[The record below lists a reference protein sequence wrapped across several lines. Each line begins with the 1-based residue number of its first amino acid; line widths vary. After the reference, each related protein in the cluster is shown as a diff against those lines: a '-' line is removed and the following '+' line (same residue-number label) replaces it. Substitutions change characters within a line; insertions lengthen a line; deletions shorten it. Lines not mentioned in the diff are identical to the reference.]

1 MAAIMDIGAIK
12 AAYDRRFDEISAAIF
27 LALPPN
33 GQIVSVNSE
42 AEELTGYEA
51 HELENMAFSDLFC
64 DEDKSRIDSIF
75 KMQLNSS
82 FRKLFEY
89 NVIIQKRSK
98 RKIIVDM
105 GFRRTNLDNTQL
117 FVFTLQDITDL
128 KNSEQRVIRA
138 NDYINSIINSV
149 IETLLVVDSKGHIQ
163 TANNAALALLEYTEK
178 ELLGEPIKKIFDPSP
193 ENQISPNNLTNPN
206 GIAEIETRF
215 LTKSKKIVPV
225 LLSASSMKGLQKDS
239 QDEKGRSTVIVAM
252 DITERKKTEA
262 LLASQQM
269 MMVHTS
275 KMSALGEMAS
285 GIAHEINNPLL
296 VIKGHCE
303 IMNMSFAETPTNL
316 EAVKKSVAQ
325 IDTMSSRIE
334 KIVKGLSSFSRDQSH
349 DPFFP
354 STLLTIVNDTLT
366 FCEKKFRNKGINLKL
381 PDIPETLNIECRPTQ
396 ISQVLLNLLNN
407 AYDVVSVL
415 PQPWISIE
423 CTTASHCI
431 TLSVSNSGPKIPPE
445 IEEKIFQPFFTTKPV
460 GKGTGLG
467 LSISRAIIEDH
478 GGKLCLDHS
487 CENTKFL
494 ITLPVKINQF

>member
-1 MAAIMDIGAIK
+1 MDTSAIK

-51 HELENMAFSDLFC
+51 HELEKMTFSDLFC
-64 DEDKSRIDSIF
+64 EDDKTRIDSIF

-105 GFRRTNLDNTQL
+105 GFRRTNLDQSQL
-117 FVFTLQDITDL
+117 FIFTLQDITDL

-149 IETLLVVDSKGHIQ
+149 IETLLVVDSKGNIQ
-163 TANNAALALLEYTEK
+163 TANHAALSLLEYTEK
-178 ELLGEPIKKIFDPSP
+178 ELIGEPISKIFDPSP
-193 ENQISPNNLTNPN
+193 ENPISPKSLMNPG
-206 GIAEIETRF
+206 GIAEIESRF
-215 LTKSKKIVPV
+215 LTKSQKVIPI

-239 QDEKGRSTVIVAM
+239 LDDKGTSTVIVAM

-262 LLASQQM
+262 LLAAQQM

-285 GIAHEINNPLL
+285 GVAHEINNPLL

-303 IMNMSFAETPTNL
+303 IMNMSFNEKNADLKTIQH
-316 EAVKKSVAQ
+316 AVSQ
-325 IDTMSSRIE
+325 IDTMSARIE

-354 STLLTIVNDTLT
+354 SGLMVIINDTLT
-366 FCEKKFRNKGINLKL
+366 FCDKKFRNKGIKLEL
-381 PDIPETLNIECRPTQ
+381 PDIPQTLTVECRPTQ

-407 AYDVVSVL
+407 AFDVVSVL
-415 PQPWISIE
+415 PDPWIKIE
-423 CTTASHCI
+423 FSPASHCV
-431 TLSVSNSGPKIPPE
+431 TLSVSNSGPKIPAE
-445 IEEKIFQPFFTTKPV
+445 ISEKIFQPFFTTKPV

-478 GGKLCLDHS
+478 GGKLILDQT
-487 CENTKFL
+487 CENTKFI
-494 ITLPVKINQF
+494 ITLPVNRKK